1 MNDYSISR
9 IAKEYKIPETPI
21 KNIIRYFE
29 FKPVRQSMHAGKPSF
44 FYSEENVNQLRDFYF
59 KYSRKER
66 FELFK
71 KKFGK
76 DFGPKGLS
84 EFQKEKRKQHYYGT
98 WGLNTVCRNTGVPEQ
113 GLSTIISHL
122 FNISLKEF
130 LEIPHWD
137 KLETISNFYKSLG
150 EDNYSRGRKLC
161 DLNNEKT
168 NYRQKQG
175 KSLKHFREEIE
186 RNIDTNIWANREEA
200 RNFLG
205 KNDTTTYALYKLY
218 GFEFFTKSHI
228 SFYKWEDLKKLKN
241 ILNSKKVNLGHLHNA
256 FNERLYKTGINYD
269 REKCF
274 PDFNNR
280 RFDFYIPSKNMAIEI
295 QGAQHFNGYDFAK
308 KHTPLE
314 DQKKLLE
321 ERLQSDNDKIE
332 YCKNKNIDLIWITD
346 PSDVDDFFD
355 FYYKGLFKKGIKEWF
370 HRGHLPIEVWEKDRD
385 RWNKNW
391 KHKKAFLENL

>member
-44 FYSEENVNQLRDFYF
+44 FYSEENVNQLKDFYF
-59 KYSRKER
+59 NHSRKER

-71 KKFGK
+71 KKFGNN
-76 DFGPKGLS
+76 FGPQGPS
-84 EFQKEKRKQHYYGT
+84 ESQKEKIREQRHST
-98 WGLNTVCRNTGVPEQ
+98 WGLNTVRRNTGVTKQ

-137 KLETISNFYKSLG
+137 KLETIRNFYESLG

-161 DLNNEKT
+161 DLNNKKT
-168 NYRQKQG
+168 NYRQRQG
-175 KSLKHFREEIE
+175 KSLKSFREEIE
-186 RNIDTNIWANREEA
+186 RNLDTKVWANREEA

-228 SFYKWEDLKKLKN
+228 SFYKWKDLKKLKN

-256 FNERLYKTGINYD
+256 FNERLYKTGIDYD

-280 RFDFYIPSKNMAIEI
+280 RFDFYIPSLNMAIEV
-295 QGAQHFNGYDFAK
+295 QGTQHFNGYDF
-308 KHTPLE
+308 
-314 DQKKLLE
+314 QKRKMPKEQQRKVLLE
-321 ERLQSDNDKIE
+321 RLEADNAKIR
-332 YCKNKNIDLIWITD
+332 YCKDHGIDLVWITV
-346 PSDVDDFFD
+346 PSDVDDFFN
-355 FYYKGLFKKGIKEWF
+355 FYIKKNFKKGLTEWY

-391 KHKKAFLENL
+391 KCKTC